1 MATAGIKAAAYCLNF
16 APELAL
22 HYGGTPAQER
32 KSKPDSEFLRALPE
46 HAQTYEEAQAYAP
59 NKTYIGAM
67 SIDELEKAPAPWIDN
82 LGTPERFGTFGE
94 IMPEDEFLGL
104 MDICDVFDLIWLE
117 EGFAAS
123 VAEKL
128 AQNPVIGEKQ
138 LARLEKGRPE
148 SDILDVVEKQHA
160 LPLYSEGKLAG
171 CCRRAHDTDEN
182 LEAGIMLENL
192 SCKASGVLAL
202 LHLIKNAGLSPSDI
216 DFVVECSEE
225 AVGDAMQRGGGNMA
239 KALAEI
245 AECGNASGFDVR
257 GFCAGPVASVITA
270 ASMAA
275 CGARAN
281 VAVVSGGSVPKLYM
295 NARDHVKKNVKAL
308 ENCIGSFA
316 LLITPDDGQTPV
328 IRLDSL
334 GKHTVGAGAAPQAIT
349 SALTF
354 EPLQKAGLKMT
365 DVDKYAPELHNAEI
379 TLPAGAGNVPEANYK
394 MIAALSVMKGQI
406 ERADIPK
413 FVAERGMP
421 GFVPTQGHI
430 PSGVPYIGH
439 ALEALKAGTIKRA
452 MIIGK
457 GSLFL
462 GRLTNLADGASFIME
477 GPGAGT
483 EPAQGVSQSDVT
495 EMLLGRPVR
504 RGGQPAKRLGGAMAM
519 QECKRAILGK
529 ALEDLVARARSGK
542 EPCRIGLMASGG
554 EHSDAEFL
562 AAASAAMSADP
573 ALTVVGVGPK
583 PSGILPQGMDW
594 IETGCEGPELASG
607 MENALAQGHIHGA
620 VALHYPFPLGV
631 TTVGRVLTPGTGKPL
646 FMASCTGMS
655 AAHRQEAM
663 LRNAILGVAV
673 AKALGI
679 TCPSVGVLNLD
690 AAPQVLRALNRMA
703 EKGYPLNLGQS
714 VRGDGGS
721 LLRGNDLLCSAVD
734 VCVADTL
741 TGNVLMKVFSAFTSG
756 GSYETSG
763 WGYGPSVGE
772 GWDKVVSIVSRASG
786 APVIANA
793 LAYTA
798 AAVRGRLPA
807 VVAEEI
813 RLAKAAGMDDEL
825 AAFSKVAAAPQDEVQ
840 APPAVPTDEEIHGI
854 DVLDLELA
862 VRCLW
867 KENIYAEAAMGCTG
881 PVVKLAGS
889 SLDKARAV
897 LTASGYL

>member
-1 MATAGIKAAAYCLNF
+1 M
-16 APELAL
+16 
-22 HYGGTPAQER
+22 
-32 KSKPDSEFLRALPE
+32 
-46 HAQTYEEAQAYAP
+46 
-59 NKTYIGAM
+59 
-67 SIDELEKAPAPWIDN
+67 
-82 LGTPERFGTFGE
+82 
-94 IMPEDEFLGL
+94 
-104 MDICDVFDLIWLE
+104 
-117 EGFAAS
+117 
-123 VAEKL
+123 
-128 AQNPVIGEKQ
+128 IGENQ

-202 LHLIKNAGLSPSDI
+202 LHLIKNAGISPSDI

-270 ASMAA
+270 ASMVA

-281 VAVVSGGSVPKLYM
+281 VVVVSGGSVPKLYM

-483 EPAQGVSQSDVT
+483 EPAQGASQSDVT
-495 EMLLGRPVR
+495 EMLL
-504 RGGQPAKRLGGAMAM
+504 A
-519 QECKRAILGK
+519 
-529 ALEDLVARARSGK
+529 AL
-542 EPCRIGLMASGG
+542 
-554 EHSDAEFL
+554 SD
-562 AAASAAMSADP
+562 
-573 ALTVVGVGPK
+573 
-583 PSGILPQGMDW
+583 
-594 IETGCEGPELASG
+594 
-607 MENALAQGHIHGA
+607 
-620 VALHYPFPLGV
+620 
-631 TTVGRVLTPGTGKPL
+631 
-646 FMASCTGMS
+646 
-655 AAHRQEAM
+655 
-663 LRNAILGVAV
+663 
-673 AKALGI
+673 
-679 TCPSVGVLNLD
+679 
-690 AAPQVLRALNRMA
+690 
-703 EKGYPLNLGQS
+703 
-714 VRGDGGS
+714 
-721 LLRGNDLLCSAVD
+721 
-734 VCVADTL
+734 
-741 TGNVLMKVFSAFTSG
+741 
-756 GSYETSG
+756 
-763 WGYGPSVGE
+763 
-772 GWDKVVSIVSRASG
+772 
-786 APVIANA
+786 
-793 LAYTA
+793 
-798 AAVRGRLPA
+798 
-807 VVAEEI
+807 
-813 RLAKAAGMDDEL
+813 
-825 AAFSKVAAAPQDEVQ
+825 VAANLQK
-840 APPAVPTDEEIHGI
+840 G
-854 DVLDLELA
+854 
-862 VRCLW
+862 
-867 KENIYAEAAMGCTG
+867 
-881 PVVKLAGS
+881 
-889 SLDKARAV
+889 
-897 LTASGYL
+897 

>member
-82 LGTPERFGTFGE
+82 LGTPERFGSFGE

-138 LARLEKGRPE
+138 LARLEKGRTE

-160 LPLYSEGKLAG
+160 LPLYSEGRLAG

-295 NARDHVKKNVKAL
+295 NARDHVKKDVKAL

-439 ALEALKAGTIKRA
+439 ALEAHDI
-452 MIIGK
+452 
-457 GSLFL
+457 
-462 GRLTNLADGASFIME
+462 
-477 GPGAGT
+477 GAGHQ
-483 EPAQGVSQSDVT
+483 PRGIGYRHGVHGVQGDSRLFQC
-495 EMLLGRPVR
+495 
-504 RGGQPAKRLGGAMAM
+504 LGGDAGYCLRMTAAGDFRNYAAV
-519 QECKRAILGK
+519 QPVLLHLGSHH
-529 ALEDLVARARSGK
+529 AGQRPTPVLHYRGCGFVT
-542 EPCRIGLMASGG
+542 GG
-554 EHSDAEFL
+554 FQGQNVHVVFL
-562 AAASAAMSADP
+562 PSLGNGIQNSPAADP
-573 ALTVVGVGPK
+573 
-583 PSGILPQGMDW
+583 
-594 IETGCEGPELASG
+594 
-607 MENALAQGHIHGA
+607 
-620 VALHYPFPLGV
+620 
-631 TTVGRVLTPGTGKPL
+631 
-646 FMASCTGMS
+646 
-655 AAHRQEAM
+655 HRQPDVKEA
-663 LRNAILGVAV
+663 
-673 AKALGI
+673 
-679 TCPSVGVLNLD
+679 
-690 AAPQVLRALNRMA
+690 
-703 EKGYPLNLGQS
+703 
-714 VRGDGGS
+714 
-721 LLRGNDLLCSAVD
+721 LLRGTQHCI
-734 VCVADTL
+734 
-741 TGNVLMKVFSAFTSG
+741 
-756 GSYETSG
+756 
-763 WGYGPSVGE
+763 PS
-772 GWDKVVSIVSRASG
+772 
-786 APVIANA
+786 
-793 LAYTA
+793 
-798 AAVRGRLPA
+798 
-807 VVAEEI
+807 
-813 RLAKAAGMDDEL
+813 
-825 AAFSKVAAAPQDEVQ
+825 
-840 APPAVPTDEEIHGI
+840 
-854 DVLDLELA
+854 
-862 VRCLW
+862 
-867 KENIYAEAAMGCTG
+867 TG
-881 PVVKLAGS
+881 P
-889 SLDKARAV
+889 
-897 LTASGYL
+897 

>member
-1 MATAGIKAAAYCLNF
+1 M
-16 APELAL
+16 
-22 HYGGTPAQER
+22 
-32 KSKPDSEFLRALPE
+32 KSCP
-46 HAQTYEEAQAYAP
+46 
-59 NKTYIGAM
+59 KTNSSG
-67 SIDELEKAPAPWIDN
+67 SW
-82 LGTPERFGTFGE
+82 TSR
-94 IMPEDEFLGL
+94 
-104 MDICDVFDLIWLE
+104 DVFDLIWLE

-160 LPLYSEGKLAG
+160 LPLYSEGRLAG
-171 CCRRAHDTDEN
+171 SLLRRAHDTDEN

-295 NARDHVKKNVKAL
+295 NARDHVKKDVKAL

-495 EMLLGRPVR
+495 EMLL
-504 RGGQPAKRLGGAMAM
+504 A
-519 QECKRAILGK
+519 
-529 ALEDLVARARSGK
+529 AL
-542 EPCRIGLMASGG
+542 
-554 EHSDAEFL
+554 SD
-562 AAASAAMSADP
+562 
-573 ALTVVGVGPK
+573 
-583 PSGILPQGMDW
+583 
-594 IETGCEGPELASG
+594 
-607 MENALAQGHIHGA
+607 
-620 VALHYPFPLGV
+620 
-631 TTVGRVLTPGTGKPL
+631 
-646 FMASCTGMS
+646 
-655 AAHRQEAM
+655 
-663 LRNAILGVAV
+663 
-673 AKALGI
+673 
-679 TCPSVGVLNLD
+679 
-690 AAPQVLRALNRMA
+690 
-703 EKGYPLNLGQS
+703 
-714 VRGDGGS
+714 
-721 LLRGNDLLCSAVD
+721 
-734 VCVADTL
+734 
-741 TGNVLMKVFSAFTSG
+741 
-756 GSYETSG
+756 
-763 WGYGPSVGE
+763 
-772 GWDKVVSIVSRASG
+772 
-786 APVIANA
+786 
-793 LAYTA
+793 
-798 AAVRGRLPA
+798 
-807 VVAEEI
+807 
-813 RLAKAAGMDDEL
+813 
-825 AAFSKVAAAPQDEVQ
+825 VAANLQK
-840 APPAVPTDEEIHGI
+840 G
-854 DVLDLELA
+854 
-862 VRCLW
+862 
-867 KENIYAEAAMGCTG
+867 
-881 PVVKLAGS
+881 
-889 SLDKARAV
+889 
-897 LTASGYL
+897 

>member
-82 LGTPERFGTFGE
+82 LGTPERFGSFGE
-94 IMPEDEFLGL
+94 I
-104 MDICDVFDLIWLE
+104 IWLE

-295 NARDHVKKNVKAL
+295 NARDHVKKDVKAL

-495 EMLLGRPVR
+495 EMLL
-504 RGGQPAKRLGGAMAM
+504 
-519 QECKRAILGK
+519 
-529 ALEDLVARARSGK
+529 
-542 EPCRIGLMASGG
+542 
-554 EHSDAEFL
+554 
-562 AAASAAMSADP
+562 
-573 ALTVVGVGPK
+573 
-583 PSGILPQGMDW
+583 
-594 IETGCEGPELASG
+594 
-607 MENALAQGHIHGA
+607 
-620 VALHYPFPLGV
+620 VAL
-631 TTVGRVLTPGTGKPL
+631 
-646 FMASCTGMS
+646 S
-655 AAHRQEAM
+655 
-663 LRNAILGVAV
+663 
-673 AKALGI
+673 
-679 TCPSVGVLNLD
+679 D
-690 AAPQVLRALNRMA
+690 
-703 EKGYPLNLGQS
+703 
-714 VRGDGGS
+714 
-721 LLRGNDLLCSAVD
+721 
-734 VCVADTL
+734 
-741 TGNVLMKVFSAFTSG
+741 
-756 GSYETSG
+756 
-763 WGYGPSVGE
+763 
-772 GWDKVVSIVSRASG
+772 
-786 APVIANA
+786 
-793 LAYTA
+793 
-798 AAVRGRLPA
+798 
-807 VVAEEI
+807 
-813 RLAKAAGMDDEL
+813 
-825 AAFSKVAAAPQDEVQ
+825 VAANLQK
-840 APPAVPTDEEIHGI
+840 G
-854 DVLDLELA
+854 
-862 VRCLW
+862 
-867 KENIYAEAAMGCTG
+867 
-881 PVVKLAGS
+881 
-889 SLDKARAV
+889 
-897 LTASGYL
+897 